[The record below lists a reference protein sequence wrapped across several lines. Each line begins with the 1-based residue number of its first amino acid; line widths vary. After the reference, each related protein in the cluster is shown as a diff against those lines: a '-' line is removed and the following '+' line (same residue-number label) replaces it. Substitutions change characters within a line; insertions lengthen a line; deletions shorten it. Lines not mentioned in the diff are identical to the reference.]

1 MSVFRHAALAI
12 ALMGLSACA
21 TTGSSG
27 LPEGVPADAEQV
39 TRTESNGDRITEYR
53 IAGQLRAVQ
62 VVPSRGPAYFLYDR
76 DGDGSIDSDRD
87 SVPQTYFKLF
97 GW

>member
-1 MSVFRHAALAI
+1 MHRFRTALLAAALC
-12 ALMGLSACA
+12 GLTACA
-21 TTGSSG
+21 TTGG
-27 LPEGVPADAEQV
+27 DLPAGIPADAEQV
-39 TRTESNGDRITEYR
+39 TRTEANGDQITEYR

-76 DGDGSIDSDRD
+76 NGDGSIDGDRD
-87 SVPQTYFKLF
+87 DVPQTYYRLF

>member
-1 MSVFRHAALAI
+1 MTASRTAVLAI
-12 ALMGLSACA
+12 ALLGLSACA
-21 TTGSSG
+21 STGQDQPDG
-27 LPEGVPADAEQV
+27 IPADAEQV

-53 IAGQLRAVQ
+53 INGQLRAVQ

-76 DGDGSIDSDRD
+76 DGDGSIDGDRD

-97 GW
+97 DW

>member
-1 MSVFRHAALAI
+1 MHRLRTALLAT
-12 ALMGLSACA
+12 ALLGLSACA
-21 TTGSSG
+21 TTGGSG

-39 TRTESNGDRITEYR
+39 TRIESNGDQITEYR

-76 DGDGSIDSDRD
+76 DGDGSIDGDRD

>member
-1 MSVFRHAALAI
+1 MHRTRTALLAAALLA
-12 ALMGLSACA
+12 LSACA
-21 TTGSSG
+21 TTGADG
-27 LPEGVPADAEQV
+27 LPDGVPADAEQV
-39 TRTESNGDRITEYR
+39 TRTEPNGDRITEYR

-76 DGDGSIDSDRD
+76 NGDGSIDGDRD
-87 SVPQTYFKLF
+87 DVPQTYYRLF

>member
-1 MSVFRHAALAI
+1 MSASRTAVLAI
-12 ALMGLSACA
+12 ALLGLSACVSPGA
-21 TTGSSG
+21 S
-27 LPEGVPADAEQV
+27 LPDGIPADAEQV
-39 TRTESNGDRITEYR
+39 TRTESNGDRITEFR
-53 IAGQLRAVQ
+53 VAGQLRAVQ

-87 SVPQTYFKLF
+87 DVPQTYFKLF

>member
-1 MSVFRHAALAI
+1 MHRIRNALLAAALC
-12 ALMGLSACA
+12 ALTACA
-21 TTGSSG
+21 TAGG
-27 LPEGVPADAEQV
+27 DLPAGIPADAEQV

-76 DGDGSIDSDRD
+76 NGDGSIDGDRD
-87 SVPQTYFKLF
+87 DVPQTYFRLF

>member
-12 ALMGLSACA
+12 ALMGLTACA
-21 TTGSSG
+21 TSG
-27 LPEGVPADAEQV
+27 GAGMPEGVPADAEQV
-39 TRTESNGDRITEYR
+39 TRTESNGDQITEYR

-76 DGDGSIDSDRD
+76 DGDGSIDGDRD
-87 SVPQTYFKLF
+87 DVPQTYFRLF

>member
-1 MSVFRHAALAI
+1 MSASRTAVLAI
-12 ALMGLSACA
+12 ALLGLSACA
-21 TTGSSG
+21 SPGG
-27 LPEGVPADAEQV
+27 ALPDGIPADAEQV
-39 TRTESNGDRITEYR
+39 TRTESNGDRITEFR
-53 IAGQLRAVQ
+53 VAGQLRAVQ

-87 SVPQTYFKLF
+87 DVPQTYFKLF

>member
-1 MSVFRHAALAI
+1 MTRLRI
-12 ALMGLSACA
+12 ALFAGCLAALSACA
-21 TTGSSG
+21 TTGGSG

-39 TRTESNGDRITEYR
+39 TRTESNGDQITEYR
-53 IAGQLRAVQ
+53 IGGQLRAVQ

-76 DGDGSIDSDRD
+76 NGDGSIDGDRD
-87 SVPQTYFKLF
+87 DVPQTYFKLF